1 MNYSRVILYFA
12 SVTNIVTTNV
22 TSFLSNENTKNIVMH
37 YGSVTDIAKKLKVSR
52 RMVYYIKNRKEDGK
66 PIRTTKG
73 KRILRELKK
82 AQ

>member
-1 MNYSRVILYFA
+1 
-12 SVTNIVTTNV
+12 
-22 TSFLSNENTKNIVMH
+22 MH